1 MPDYVLSSQ
10 KQLRLVGYLQI
21 AYTTVKSRNG
31 FNTQLQSQKNVKI
44 TKREITMSYNF

>member
-21 AYTTVKSRNG
+21 AYTTVRSGNG
-31 FNTQLQSQKNVKI
+31 FNTQLQIKKKCEN
-44 TKREITMSYNF
+44 Y